1 MDKQKSSGG
10 CVEAIRIIILGL
22 FLIGFFLLI
31 TIDSENICESFNDI
45 VEPEVKYVLFSG
57 CFMKTENG
65 YWTQIMTDEAM
76 FGHLPERE

>member
-1 MDKQKSSGG
+1 MDNKKVQAV
-10 CVEAIRIIILGL
+10 CVDVIRIIVLGL
-22 FLIGFFLLI
+22 FLLGLLMWI